1 MISGL
6 RPVIVQDADDGTV
19 LMLAWADDQALE
31 ATRSTS
37 EAHFWSR
44 SRDELWHKGATS
56 GNVMAVVDISVD
68 CDEDTLL
75 YSVHPTGPACHTGRH
90 SCFDRPDTVPT
101 QVSLSLETLE
111 RIIAE
116 RAGSASVDESY
127 TARCWLE
134 GRVSRR
140 QKWWR
145 RPGRWPWPHCRR
157 ERMRWPVKLRICS
170 TTCWSCCVLG
180 ACP

>member
-1 MISGL
+1 
-6 RPVIVQDADDGTV
+6 
-19 LMLAWADDQALE
+19 MLAWADDQALE

-127 TARCWLE
+127 TARLLAGGPGKPAAKVVE
-134 GRVSRR
+134 EAGEVAVAALSERADALAGEAADLLYHLLVLLRSRGVPLSAVL
-140 QKWWR
+140 QVLA
-145 RPGRWPWPHCRR
+145 
-157 ERMRWPVKLRICS
+157 ERHAAPL
-170 TTCWSCCVLG
+170 
-180 ACP
+180 P